1 MIARAEY
8 MKNFFLLFFLLANTA
23 IAQDRPGVFFRE
35 DFKETPAA
43 TPATQEHIANK
54 DLVLTM
60 YGPGQDSIKKSH
72 HDKPADD
79 PYYLWSGLCQGN
91 WAVTLKHKSKYVD
104 LSRLGKIRWR
114 SKQAGYRQL
123 HLVLKLADG
132 SWIVSSALDPASSDW
147 RVREF
152 NLSDMTWMSL
162 DIEKVAEIKT
172 IENPDLSK
180 VAEIG
185 FTDLMNGNRSLA
197 CSRLDWIEVS
207 GFAVAK

>member
-1 MIARAEY
+1 
-8 MKNFFLLFFLLANTA
+8 MKNLFLLLSLITSAAF
-23 IAQDRPGVFFRE
+23 AQDRPDIFFRE

-43 TPATQEHIANK
+43 TPATQAHIANR

-72 HDKPADD
+72 HDKPDDD

-91 WAVTLKHKSKYVD
+91 WAVTLKHNAKYVD

-114 SKQAGYRQL
+114 SKQSGYRQL
-123 HLVLKLADG
+123 HLILKLADG
-132 SWIVSSALDPASSDW
+132 TWLVSNALDPASRDW

-152 NLSDMTWMSL
+152 NLSDMSWMSL
-162 DIEKVAEIKT
+162 DIKSVAET
-172 IENPDLSK
+172 RPVENPDLSK
-180 VAEIG
+180 VQEIG
-185 FTDLMNGNRSLA
+185 WTDLMKGGGSLA

-207 GFAVAK
+207 GFAVEP